1 VWDHTLILKKNDEMK
16 PEISQLLLDIN
27 RQFYEDFG
35 DAFAATRQRIQPGI
49 RRILSTVPING
60 SWLDLGC
67 GSGALAAEWV
77 RLGLKGSYWG
87 LDSSLTLLQE
97 ARKFE
102 MGGSTDMGQIRF
114 SQSDLAHLDF
124 PPLKTGDEIPQQFS
138 GIFCFAV
145 LHHLPSAE
153 LRRSILRRVCQLLHP
168 GGFFIHSVWQ
178 FKHSPRLTARVQSF
192 EQIGISPNDVDE
204 GDTLLDWRYVL
215 PNQVQKNGLRYVHH
229 FSRSELAELAADSGF
244 SISQEFESDGQGG
257 RLGLYQVWKIL
268 M

>member
-1 VWDHTLILKKNDEMK
+1 MK
-16 PEISQLLLDIN
+16 SEIIQLLLDIN

-35 DAFAATRQRIQPGI
+35 DAFATTRQRIQPGI

-60 SWLDLGC
+60 NWLDLGC

-77 RLGLKGSYWG
+77 RLSLKASYWG

-102 MGGSTDMGQIRF
+102 GGSASEMGQIRF
-114 SQSDLAHLDF
+114 SQCDLVHLDF
-124 PPLKTGDEIPQQFS
+124 PPTKPGDENPQLFS

-153 LRRSILRRVCQLLHP
+153 LRRSILRRAYQLLHP

-178 FKHSPRLTARVQSF
+178 FKHSPRLMARVQPW
-192 EQIGISPNDVDE
+192 EQVGIKTDEIDE
-204 GDTLLDWRYVL
+204 GDTMLDWRYAL
-215 PNQVQKNGLRYVHH
+215 PNQVQKNGLRYAHH
-229 FSRSELAELAADSGF
+229 FSRSELAGLAADSGF
-244 SISQEFESDGQGG
+244 SISEEFESDGQGG
-257 RLGLYQVWKIL
+257 RLGLYQVWKIPL
-268 M
+268 